1 MRRNRLR
8 VHMGEL
14 QSSQTGA
21 GYSSESISRTGD
33 TTHYSSRCSSTR
45 VRLPC
50 SSPNVFVLPGRLF
63 ARFLGGTFPI
73 LKLICNF
80 RLVWLR
86 MLARAV

>member
-8 VHMGEL
+8 VHMDEL

-50 SSPNVFVLPGRLF
+50 SSPNVFF
-63 ARFLGGTFPI
+63 ARAVIRPLPRLDFSYRQIHL
-73 LKLICNF
+73 LF

>member
-50 SSPNVFVLPGRLF
+50 SSPNVLYC
-63 ARFLGGTFPI
+63 LGGYSPASSVGLFLSSNSSAI
-73 LKLICNF
+73 F
-80 RLVWLR
+80 D
-86 MLARAV
+86 